1 MRNLL
6 RATLVVASLF
16 SINSFA
22 ETPPQP
28 PKVEASA
35 SAEQWN
41 NERVAKLFKSLEN
54 NMFPPS
60 AYVKMSIASY
70 KSEVLSKELLVEFF
84 LKNGNVLIE
93 ILAPQVEKGKYILKT
108 EKDLWMYFTRIHRSI
123 RLASRDSFMGTDAN
137 NYDLLK
143 LNLVDDYIIENY
155 EVVTLDGKQVVRT
168 QLVAKPESE
177 GYARITSYIDPVSKQ
192 IIKNDCFA
200 ISGTM
205 IKTISY
211 SKYKKIGDF
220 NVPTLTRI
228 ENHIEKGRHS
238 TMHFE
243 NIEIDDEIDEFM
255 FSLGYL
261 ESLN

>member
-1 MRNLL
+1 M
-6 RATLVVASLF
+6 
-16 SINSFA
+16 
-22 ETPPQP
+22 
-28 PKVEASA
+28 
-35 SAEQWN
+35 
-41 NERVAKLFKSLEN
+41 
-54 NMFPPS
+54 
-60 AYVKMSIASY
+60 
-70 KSEVLSKELLVEFF
+70 
-84 LKNGNVLIE
+84 
-93 ILAPQVEKGKYILKT
+93 
-108 EKDLWMYFTRIHRSI
+108 
-123 RLASRDSFMGTDAN
+123 
-137 NYDLLK
+137 
-143 LNLVDDYIIENY
+143 
-155 EVVTLDGKQVVRT
+155 
-168 QLVAKPESE
+168 AKPESE

-243 NIEIDDEIDEFM
+243 HIEIDDEIDEFM